1 MNQFI
6 KEQMLIGKEA
16 IEKLKTKKVAIFGL
30 GGVGSFVVEALS
42 RACIGNFVLID
53 NDKVEKSNMNRQLI
67 ALFSTMGK
75 EKVEVCRERILDI
88 NPNANIKTYNIFYSK
103 DSGKGIIK
111 GCDYVIDAIDSVG
124 SKIELIKE
132 CSELGIPIISS
143 MGTGNKLKPEM
154 FEIDDIYNTS
164 ICPLCRIIRH
174 ELRKIGIKELKVLYS
189 KESPIQVDYSKYEE
203 KGPASISFVPS
214 TAGLRIA
221 GEVIKQ
227 LIK

>member
-16 IEKLKTKKVAIFGL
+16 LEKLKTKKVAIFGL

-42 RACIGNFVLID
+42 RACIGKFVLID
-53 NDKVEKSNMNRQLI
+53 NDKVEKSNINRQLI
-67 ALFSTMGK
+67 ALFSTIGK

-88 NPNANIKTYNIFYSK
+88 NPYANIKTYSIFYSK
-103 DSGKGIIK
+103 DNGKGIIN
-111 GCDYVIDAIDSVG
+111 GCDYVVDAIDSVG

-132 CSELGIPIISS
+132 CSELKIPIISS

-189 KESPIQVDYSKYEE
+189 KEPPIQVDYSKYEE

-214 TAGLRIA
+214 IAGLRIA
-221 GEVIKQ
+221 GEVIKH